1 MKSKKKIDSNNSY
14 VSYFDVGSLDK
25 TPQNL
30 QHQFLNSYTSKINGH
45 LHFYTNED
53 FNSLDSQI
61 VMRSKINEKLNIK
74 GFVFYSMFQLCYG
87 KAPNLDLIEE
97 AIKLKYEIHFAIEG
111 LVVNSKNSL
120 DTFREI
126 LLIYYKINKQNL
138 TLKN

>member
-1 MKSKKKIDSNNSY
+1 
-14 VSYFDVGSLDK
+14 
-25 TPQNL
+25 
-30 QHQFLNSYTSKINGH
+30 
-45 LHFYTNED
+45 
-53 FNSLDSQI
+53 
-61 VMRSKINEKLNIK
+61 MRSKINEKLNIK